1 MRKEGF
7 IIMGDDQCAICPV
20 YLRMEMLGRQMEL
33 ELMRRGIYNIG
44 IGYPVCEIG
53 HGRIR
58 IIITLGH
65 TFEMIDRCIKTF
77 KEVADQYNYW
87 DAIKKYDGELNAG
100 IRRYVVVNWLKSWF
114 VPQED

>member
-1 MRKEGF
+1 MKANGF
-7 IIMGDDQCAICPV
+7 TIMGNKDCAICPV

-53 HGRIR
+53 TGRIR

-65 TFEMIDRCIKTF
+65 TFEMIDKCVKTF
-77 KEVADQYNYW
+77 KEVADDYNYW
-87 DAIKKYDGELNAG
+87 EEIKKYDGELKKNL
-100 IRRYVVVNWLKSWF
+100 RRYFVVNWLKSWF